1 MPSMSSYDAAVN
13 STALSFYQHFLAS
26 SNFDGWLRQRSEAT
40 DTAQRDRDRSRMQ
53 SEFVLRCT
61 RMVLT

>member
-40 DTAQRDRDRSRMQ
+40 DSAQRDRDRGRMQ
-53 SEFVLRCT
+53 SKLVRRYTRAVLI
-61 RMVLT
+61 